1 MVQAS
6 ALRVARVALCGLG
19 LLLGLGAC
27 GFHLQGRMPLPES
40 VRTVYLDV
48 TDAQSDFAQALRASL
63 VSSGARLLEGP
74 SPAASTVQVSRDR
87 VTERVLTVS
96 ARNIPTDYELTYEV
110 EIAVRGAGRELIAP
124 EPLSL
129 SRVYSFDERQLLAKD
144 REKQV
149 LQDALARDMAGVVM
163 RRLSSLP

>member
-6 ALRVARVALCGLG
+6 ALRVARAALFGLG
-19 LLLGLGAC
+19 LLLVLGAC
-27 GFHLQGRMPLPES
+27 GFRLQGRMPLPES

-48 TDAQSDFAQALRASL
+48 SDAQSDFAQALRAGL
-63 VSSGARLLEGP
+63 VSSGARLVDAP
-74 SPAASTVQVSRDR
+74 DPAAATVQVSRDR

-144 REKQV
+144 REKQ
-149 LQDALARDMAGVVM
+149 LLRDALARDMAGVVM

>member
-1 MVQAS
+1 MSKVTAS
-6 ALRVARVALCGLG
+6 VLSLG
-19 LLLGLGAC
+19 LLLALAAC
-27 GFHLQGRMPLPES
+27 GFRLQGRMPLPES

-63 VSSGARLLEGP
+63 VSSGTQLVDAPG
-74 SPAASTVQVSRDR
+74 PAAATVQVSRDR

-129 SRVYSFDERQLLAKD
+129 SRVYSFDERQLLAKG
-144 REKQV
+144 REKQL